1 MRRHSQY
8 RGQLKVQV
16 EQNLILLRLVTFDQL
31 SYKKRKIS
39 SPKFRVRQAVDNK
52 MMTLLGVRQY
62 DFPVESESWT
72 LRLIDLALAL
82 ALAVKNMVPFDL
94 D

>member
-1 MRRHSQY
+1 M
-8 RGQLKVQV
+8 
-16 EQNLILLRLVTFDQL
+16 T
-31 SYKKRKIS
+31 
-39 SPKFRVRQAVDNK
+39 
-52 MMTLLGVRQY
+52 TLLGVRQY